1 MYRIVI
7 VCPGVSDRL
16 GAEAAADIQKHFEAD
31 RPHHQ
36 NVRCSFT
43 AGELTLTAENDF
55 DTNGLALQDE
65 FSDCISAFLSE
76 TPAGSDLIIKSVTE
90 L

>member
-1 MYRIVI
+1 VI
-7 VCPGVSDRL
+7 VCSGVSEHL
-16 GAEAAADIQKHFEAD
+16 GAEAAADIQRHFEVD
-31 RPHHQ
+31 RQHHQ
-36 NVRCSFT
+36 NVRCSFA

-55 DTNGLALQDE
+55 DSSGLALQDE

-90 L
+90 I